1 MGLLVKRSSTT
12 DYLKM
17 KKTIIRISALF
28 LLLCTSNILTGQINR
43 TLETKVADILAQLP
57 TNDLKHSDR
66 LMEEIIGLGT
76 EGILQFSDKL
86 VPLGSGNDTPAR
98 YAIESVAIYSGGKT
112 PTITG
117 GVVEEALLKAL
128 EKASDKEVKT
138 FLIRRLMHCGSNA
151 SVTPLSNY
159 LSDEQLY
166 KPAIATLTNI
176 GTSEAAKAIF
186 NGTKNA
192 SGKELPEFIDALG
205 ALKYA
210 PSEGALKEN
219 ASNSNNVVKAKALMA
234 LAQIASPDSFETLTK
249 AAAASNYRLDASKSI
264 SALSHYAN
272 QLAKTGN
279 KALSSQVAR
288 LMLKNCSAED
298 QLHFRS
304 TAVHILRANE
314 GSSFNKTLLK
324 EAKKS
329 DKKYVASVL
338 DAASENLSSE
348 EVEKWIKYYKK
359 ASPETKALL
368 IGMLEDRNEASVFEK
383 GVLEAVTDKN
393 KEVRIAGIK
402 ALAYQE
408 KDKAFPVLL
417 QALNTATSPE
427 EFTAL
432 EQSLLKIV
440 SAEDNQTLADNLDKT
455 NTQGKVVLVDVLA
468 ARNATS
474 QYNTIT
480 ELADNG
486 NEDIKRSV
494 YAALPSISGPN
505 NIVDL
510 TKMLSTATD
519 ETNIGNIQKAII
531 SVLEATKG
539 AQGSQIYQAY
549 DQASDKSKLAPV
561 LAALSSDNALEL
573 VSQQLKSGNEAE
585 KLAAADALALWKNN
599 AAIPLLFDAAKS
611 ATNSAEREKAFT
623 RYLAKVS
630 KSHYPDE
637 QKLLLVR
644 KLMLFAQSI
653 SEKKLIIQSAS
664 RTKTFLSLIFVS
676 EFLNDSELITTAS
689 NAAIRIALPTPGVNN
704 GLSGE
709 VVRDI
714 VSRSVNNL
722 TGQDSQYIKIDVKE
736 FLDKMPKE
744 KGFVSIFNGTDFS
757 GWEGLVENPI
767 ARGKMSK
774 SKLAKAQ
781 KAANEQMM
789 RDWFIKDGVI
799 GFKGDGYNNICTVK
813 DYGDFEMLVDWKI
826 TKGGDSG
833 IYLRGTPQVQ
843 IWDIARVDSGAEV
856 GSGGLYNNQKHESK
870 PLTVADNPVDEW
882 NTFHIKMVGDRV
894 TVHLNG
900 VLVTDNVVLENY
912 WDRNLSI
919 FPKEAIELQA
929 HGEDLGFR
937 NVYVR
942 EISPEGTSLT
952 ESEQKEGFKAL
963 FSGEHLDYWIG
974 NKTDYLI
981 ENGEIAVRPSQG
993 GHGNLFTAEEFS
1005 DFIFRFEFKLTP
1017 GANNGLGIH
1026 APLGGDAAY
1035 EGKELQILD
1044 NTADIYANLKP
1055 YQYHGSVYGIIP
1067 AKRGFLKPVGE
1078 WNTQEVVVKGD
1089 DVKVTLNGTVILEG
1103 NMKEAA
1109 KNGPADHKEHPGL
1122 QRNKGHIG
1130 FLGHGAE
1137 LWFRNIRIKNLEKQN

>member
-1 MGLLVKRSSTT
+1 MGLLVKRSSLT

-17 KKTIIRISALF
+17 RKTIINISALF
-28 LLLCTSNILTGQINR
+28 IFLCTSNILTGQINR

-57 TNDLKHSDR
+57 TKDLEHSDR

-76 EGILQFSDKL
+76 EGILQFADRL
-86 VPLGSGNDTPAR
+86 VPLGSGNDTQAR

-117 GVVEEALLKAL
+117 GIVEDALLKAL
-128 EKASDKEVKT
+128 EKASDNEIKT
-138 FLIRRLMHCGSNA
+138 FLIRRLMHCGSNSSIGA
-151 SVTPLSNY
+151 LSNY
-159 LSDEQLY
+159 LGDDQLFL
-166 KPAIATLTNI
+166 PALATLTNI
-176 GTSEAAKAIF
+176 GTPEASKAIF
-186 NGTKNA
+186 DGTKNTD
-192 SGKELPEFIDALG
+192 GKKLPEFIDALG

-210 PSEGALKEN
+210 PSEETLKEY
-219 ASNSNNVVKAKALMA
+219 ATYSDTVVKSKALMA
-234 LAQIASPDSFETLTK
+234 LAEIASTDSFETLTQ
-249 AAAASNYRLDASKSI
+249 AASASNYKLDASKSI
-264 SALSHYAN
+264 LALSHYAS

-279 KALSSQVAR
+279 QALSSQVAK
-288 LMLKNCSAED
+288 LMLKNCDSED
-298 QLHFRS
+298 QLNFRS
-304 TAVHILRANE
+304 VAIHILRMNE
-314 GSSFNKTLLK
+314 GSAFSKTLLK
-324 EAKKS
+324 EAKNS
-329 DKKYVASVL
+329 DKKYVAAVL
-338 DAASENLSSE
+338 DAASENLTST
-348 EVEKWIKYYKK
+348 EVEKWVKYYKK
-359 ASPETKALL
+359 ASPQTKALL
-368 IGMLEDRNEASVFEK
+368 VGMLEQREEASVYEK
-383 GVLEAVTDKN
+383 AILMAVTDKS

-402 ALAYQE
+402 ALPYQE
-408 KDKAFPVLL
+408 KDKALPLLL
-417 QALNTATSPE
+417 QALNTASVPE

-432 EQSLLKIV
+432 EESLLKIA
-440 SAEDNQTLADNLDKT
+440 SADDNQTLADFLDKT
-455 NTQGKVVLVDVLA
+455 GAQGKVVLVDVLA

-474 QYNTIT
+474 QFNTIT
-480 ELADNG
+480 ALANSG
-486 NEDIKRSV
+486 NEDIKQSV
-494 YAALPSISGPN
+494 YAALPSISGSD
-505 NIVDL
+505 NISEL
-510 TKMLSTATD
+510 TEMLSTATNK
-519 ETNIGNIQKAII
+519 TNIGNIQKAII
-531 SVLEATKG
+531 TVLEATEG
-539 AQGSQIYQAY
+539 AQGNQVYQAY
-549 DQASDKSKLAPV
+549 AQASDKSKLAPV
-561 LAALSSDNALEL
+561 LAALSSDKALEL

-585 KLAAADALALWKNN
+585 KLAAADALAQWKNN

-611 ATNSAEREKAFT
+611 STNGPQRQKAFA
-623 RYLAKVS
+623 RYLGKVS

-644 KLMLFAQSI
+644 KLMPFAKTV
-653 SEKKLIIQSAS
+653 SEKKLIIQSAA

-744 KGFVSIFNGTDFS
+744 AGFVSIFNGTDFS

-774 SKLAKAQ
+774 SKLARLQ

-789 RDWFIKDGVI
+789 KDWFIKDGVI
-799 GFKGDGYNNICTVK
+799 GFKGEGYNNICTIK

-843 IWDIARVDSGAEV
+843 IWDIARVDAGAQV

-870 PLTVADNPVDEW
+870 PLTVADNPIDEW
-882 NTFHIKMVGDRV
+882 NTFRIKMVGDRV

-912 WDRNLSI
+912 WDRNLPI

-942 EISPEGTSLT
+942 EISSEGTALT

-963 FSGEHLDYWIG
+963 FNGEHLDYWIG

-981 ENGEIAVRPSQG
+981 ENGELAVRPSQG

-1026 APLGGDAAY
+1026 APLKGDAAY
-1035 EGKELQILD
+1035 AGKELQILD
-1044 NTADIYANLKP
+1044 NTAEIYANLKP
-1055 YQYHGSVYGIIP
+1055 YQYHGSVYGIIA

-1078 WNTQEVVVKGD
+1078 WNTQEVIVKGD
-1089 DVKVTLNGTVILEG
+1089 DIKITLNGTVILEG
-1103 NMKEAA
+1103 NMKEAS

-1137 LWFRNIRIKNLEKQN
+1137 LWFRNIRIKDLEK